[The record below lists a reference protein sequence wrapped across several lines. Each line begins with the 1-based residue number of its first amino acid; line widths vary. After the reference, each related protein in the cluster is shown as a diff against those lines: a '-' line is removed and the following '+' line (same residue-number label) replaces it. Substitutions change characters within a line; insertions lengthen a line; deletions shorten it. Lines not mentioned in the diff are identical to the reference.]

1 MAMLSRASSLVY
13 GRARRLTDQA
23 AQRDGE
29 HARDGPDLVRRGI
42 VTPSVGKRQNRLTF
56 IVVA

>member
-29 HARDGPDLVRRGI
+29 HARDDLVRRGI